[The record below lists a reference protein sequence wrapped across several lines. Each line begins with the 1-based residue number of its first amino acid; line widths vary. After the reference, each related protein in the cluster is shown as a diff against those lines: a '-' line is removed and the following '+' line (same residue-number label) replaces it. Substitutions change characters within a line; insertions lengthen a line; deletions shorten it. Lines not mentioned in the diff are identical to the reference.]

1 MKPIIIAVCNK
12 KGGVAKTT
20 TAHALGAGL
29 AYKGKRV
36 LLIDLD
42 SQCNLSQAVGADLM
56 GSGSGSVLRGEAAA
70 ANTVQQITDTLHIIP
85 GEAGLAKADID
96 ITETGKEYRLK
107 EKLEE
112 LPPVYDFIVID
123 TPPALGILTVNALTA
138 ADQLIIPAQADYFS
152 LQALGDLQTVL
163 NVVRKY
169 TNHDLN
175 TMGILFTRHN
185 PRTVFTRDL
194 DAVITDTAA
203 SLNTKVFTSRIREA
217 VAVKEAQA
225 THKDIFNYAPK
236 SKVAEDYRLFVDEVV
251 ASLKK

>member
-56 GSGSGSVLRGEAAA
+56 RSGSGSVLRGEAAA
-70 ANTVQQITDTLHIIP
+70 ANTVHIP

-194 DAVITDTAA
+194 DTVITDTAA

-225 THKDIFNYAPK
+225 THKDIFSYAPK

>member
-56 GSGSGSVLRGEAAA
+56 GSGSGSVLRGETAA
-70 ANTVQQITDTLHIIP
+70 ANTVQRITDTLHIIP

-112 LPPVYDFIVID
+112 LTPAYDFIVID

-138 ADQLIIPAQADYFS
+138 ADAVLIPIQCDYYALEGVSAQRTFW
-152 LQALGDLQTVL
+152 
-163 NVVRKY
+163 
-169 TNHDLN
+169 
-175 TMGILFTRHN
+175 TR
-185 PRTVFTRDL
+185 
-194 DAVITDTAA
+194 
-203 SLNTKVFTSRIREA
+203 
-217 VAVKEAQA
+217 
-225 THKDIFNYAPK
+225 
-236 SKVAEDYRLFVDEVV
+236 
-251 ASLKK
+251 

>member
-56 GSGSGSVLRGEAAA
+56 RSGSGSVLRGEAAA

-85 GEAGLAKADID
+85 GEAGLAKD

-169 TNHDLN
+169 TNRNLH

-194 DAVITDTAA
+194 DTVITDTAA

-225 THKDIFNYAPK
+225 THKDIFSYAPK